1 MQSSVKPDVDKHEP
15 QFAREG
21 TIWMCG
27 GCGRTNKDREA
38 MGDSTCRHWAVLV
51 HENTI
56 KRDESGRAIGAEAV
70 NDPEAELTW

>member
-15 QFAREG
+15 QLAREG

-27 GCGRTNKDREA
+27 GCGRMNKDREK

-51 HENTI
+51 HENSLV
-56 KRDESGRAIGAEAV
+56 RDESGRVIGAEAV
-70 NDPEAELTW
+70 NDPEAEITW